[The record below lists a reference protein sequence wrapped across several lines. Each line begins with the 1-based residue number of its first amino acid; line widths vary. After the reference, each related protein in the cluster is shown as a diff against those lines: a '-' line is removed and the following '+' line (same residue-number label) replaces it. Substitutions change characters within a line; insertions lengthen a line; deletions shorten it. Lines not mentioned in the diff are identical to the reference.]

1 MLYPGR
7 GLLSWPHL
15 NFRLTPPQVTI
26 NVGWYYKQEQT
37 LPRSLLRWFLG
48 LIIVVLKKLKDPT
61 MLEYNNGSQKIK
73 NNQIISQKKVD
84 FFFTNSFMKI
94 TTVFKIFEI

>member
-1 MLYPGR
+1 MLYPGG

-26 NVGWYYKQEQT
+26 IVGWYYKQEQT

-48 LIIVVLKKLKDPT
+48 LIIVVLKKSKTQCWCITMVLKK
-61 MLEYNNGSQKIK
+61 LKIIK
-73 NNQIISQKKVD
+73 
-84 FFFTNSFMKI
+84 
-94 TTVFKIFEI
+94 